1 MDATETLFAD
11 AFATV
16 PAPDDR
22 DPKATPRSGHKARRL
37 SVRRGAAAPWGD
49 RCSHGWTSSPACT
62 LSRHRNLGHSRA
74 GAPGY
79 SSRRWPTNIRPR
91 RSSSPT
97 ATPLLG
103 VEVKDKKW
111 QEGIATMAEANA
123 HLFTVEVRLQFAIC
137 EVQNAV
143 RVHRLYRHPR
153 LLRLSRG
160 VRMRE
165 AWPPSSSR
173 S

>member
-37 SVRRGAAAPWGD
+37 RVRRGAAAPWGD

-137 EVQNAV
+137 E
-143 RVHRLYRHPR
+143 Y
-153 LLRLSRG
+153 
-160 VRMRE
+160 
-165 AWPPSSSR
+165 
-173 S
+173 